1 MRPPPLAEE
10 YGVLVTWTN
19 GAHTPQTVP
28 YLFVDRRPVGGIA
41 SIRAFSSSGVLKL
54 NNPWSVGESRGEKGK
69 ESMSTLR
76 RVLVRLGSVG
86 TLLGAGGVFFVSG
99 LARKTTTDLDEEV
112 RAAFEAW
119 ARSGSEVASSALR
132 SADQD

>member
-1 MRPPPLAEE
+1 M
-10 YGVLVTWTN
+10 
-19 GAHTPQTVP
+19 P

-76 RVLVRLGSVG
+76 RFLARLGTVG
-86 TLLGAGGVFFVSG
+86 TLLVTNVSFVSG
-99 LARKTTTDLDEEV
+99 SPPKTTSDLDEEL

-119 ARSGSEVASSALR
+119 ARSGSEVASSTLR